1 MSACRNLDVTLTLLE
16 EKLDSASAG
25 TTRDAWDCVRKHTLK
40 LRAKEFVRARKQLR
54 RMDINDFIQK
64 TQRLLR
70 AGKAENGLGSNFRQ
84 SLDQS
89 LVQWHETLDQAKNK
103 RDPECLHSLRL
114 AGKRLRY
121 RWELLAELGEGDAK
135 SRIKSLKALQDKLGV
150 WHDRHVL
157 SQFLE
162 EFIGRPNFPRD
173 HPDLYRALE
182 LEMESE
188 RRDNDAAIDGILKQA
203 EEFRVRQTQPVT
215 VEGNRQKQ

>member
-1 MSACRNLDVTLTLLE
+1 M
-16 EKLDSASAG
+16 
-25 TTRDAWDCVRKHTLK
+25 K